1 MKRIQKSLFLTLCG
15 MSLLISCKNEDA
27 ETASEEN
34 EATPYIAEVRQ
45 QHAPDKRVALFDIEG
60 VEKGEEL
67 VLRGESNLPEAVTD
81 LKKRL
86 QEANV
91 QFVDSIQMLPSTKLG
106 EKTNAVVKNSVANI
120 RSNPGHSAELATQA
134 TLGTPLKV
142 LKKDDNW
149 YLVQTPDDYLAWV
162 DSGGIVLMSD
172 EELATWKATEKV
184 VFLEPFGASY
194 EKPNSGSQTV
204 SDLVAGDILELKG
217 EKNGFFEVQ
226 YPDGRTA
233 YIVKDQAQKYKEWLK
248 SLDQTEESLVST
260 SKKLMGLPYLW
271 GGTSPKGVDCSGYT
285 KTVFFLN
292 GMVIPRDASQQIH
305 TGKVVDSTRNFENLR
320 KGDLLFFGKP
330 ATDSTKERVIHVG
343 MWIGDNKFIH
353 SMGDVHIST
362 MDTTAADF
370 DEYNYNRYL
379 RSKRLL
385 GEEDPKLVQLRDS
398 DLFMNSE
405 EEKDTVDSK

>member
-1 MKRIQKSLFLTLCG
+1 MKRIQKSLFLALCG
-15 MSLLISCKNEDA
+15 ISLLISCKNEDA
-27 ETASEEN
+27 ETPSEEN
-34 EATPYIAEVRQ
+34 VATPYIAEVRQ
-45 QHAPDKRVALFDIEG
+45 QHAPDKRVALFDVEG
-60 VEKGEEL
+60 VEKGEQL
-67 VLRGESNLPEAVTD
+67 VLRGESNMPEAVTD

-86 QEANV
+86 HDANV
-91 QFVDSIQMLPSTKLG
+91 KFVDSIQMLPSKELG

-149 YLVQTPDDYLAWV
+149 YLVQTPDGYLAWV

-184 VFLEPFGASY
+184 VFLKPFGESY
-194 EKPNSGSQTV
+194 EKPDLGSQSV
-204 SDLVAGDILELKG
+204 SDLVAGDILELRG
-217 EKNGFFEVQ
+217 EKNGFFEVK

-233 YIVKDQAQKYKEWLK
+233 HIVKDQAQKYQDWLK
-248 SLDQTEESLVST
+248 SLDQSEESLVAT
-260 SKKLMGLPYLW
+260 SKELMGLPYLW

-292 GMVIPRDASQQIH
+292 GIVIPRDASQQVH

-379 RSKRLL
+379 RTKRLL
-385 GEEDPKLVQLRDS
+385 GEEDPKLVQLRNS
-398 DLFMNSE
+398 DLFMTSQ
-405 EEKDTVDSK
+405 EEKDSVESK